1 MVQNMSSQI
10 GSLIERRQPAL
21 PPLGTPSPGQPP
33 SPQPAPHLLGTPPVT
48 RQSPASE
55 RWSGFV
61 PGAIGKSAFFEEAR
75 PASGGLVSDRRQDL
89 DRMARVAASGR
100 VLPVSL
106 GPWPREISVPELL
119 SELSKTLVAHGVSAT
134 GQNRI
139 LPMATDIWSLVERQ
153 QVGAARQLLSSLPDA
168 LEYRKLRA
176 LLQRPRTRSAP
187 RRDRER
193 SADFRWLREH
203 GPDYVGRWVALAG
216 GNLLA
221 EADSLHALRSQLR
234 QSAPQVRALI
244 HFVR

>member
-1 MVQNMSSQI
+1 MIQNTSSQI

-21 PPLGTPSPGQPP
+21 PPFGTSSPEHPR
-33 SPQPAPHLLGTPPVT
+33 SPQPDPHLLGVPPVT

-61 PGAIGKSAFFEEAR
+61 PGVIGESAFFEEAR
-75 PASGGLVSDRRQDL
+75 PASGGLVSDRPQDL
-89 DRMARVAASGR
+89 DRMARVAAAGR
-100 VLPVSL
+100 VLTERL
-106 GPWPREISVPELL
+106 GPRPRENSVPELL
-119 SELSKTLVAHGVSAT
+119 SELSKTLVARAVSAT
-134 GQNRI
+134 VQNRI
-139 LPMATDIWSLVERQ
+139 LPMATVIWSLVERQ

-203 GPDYVGRWVALAG
+203 GRDYVGRWVALAD

-234 QSAPQVRALI
+234 QSAPQARALI
-244 HFVR
+244 HLVR